1 VSETFDNNG
10 LPLPPQVEYDSPVI
24 DQVIDRIKRLARLPG
39 PMVLQADADS
49 RHELLRIFRAFE
61 RNETADKV
69 KCQVKLVID
78 VEELEHLIDGHLHN
92 ELSAPLGLCVF
103 LTGPDKHLATNPPR
117 ALQELLLKRYADKDD
132 ARDMPPVLILV
143 AEEPASL
150 HKQRLISKEFLDLVD
165 GRLVVMPS
173 ADERLPAD
181 LVTFFQACVHR
192 AAAREHVGYNIR
204 RGGLELL
211 KGVWTQVPPPSLSDV
226 LGGANKIVNELSAMG
241 HSIKVLS
248 GLEDSGRRRID
259 IMPKHI
265 QHTFFAG
272 HMSSKPR
279 TSYIPP
285 VLREPSAATN

>member
-1 VSETFDNNG
+1 MSETFENNG

-39 PMVLQADADS
+39 PIVLQADADS

-61 RNETADKV
+61 RNEEADKV

-78 VEELEHLIDGHLHN
+78 VDELEHLVDGHLHN
-92 ELSAPLGLCVF
+92 ELPTPLGLCVF

-117 ALQELLLKRYADKDD
+117 ALQEHLLKRYENKDD
-132 ARDMPPVLILV
+132 ARDMPPVMVLV

-150 HKQRLISKEFLDLVD
+150 HKRRLISKEFLDLVD
-165 GRLVVMPS
+165 GRLVVVPS

-181 LVTFFQACVHR
+181 LVSFFQACVHR
-192 AAAREHVGYNIR
+192 AATREHVGYHIR

-211 KGVWTQVPPPSLSDV
+211 KGSWAQVPPPSMSDV
-226 LGGANKIVNELSAMG
+226 LGGANKIVTELADMG
-241 HSIKVLS
+241 HSIQIVS
-248 GLEDSGRRRID
+248 GLDDNGRRRID
-259 IMPKHI
+259 ITPKHI
-265 QHTFFAG
+265 LHTFFPG
-272 HMSSKPR
+272 HMGTKPR